1 MNAMINKKQKRIL
14 VDMSITIQLHGHI
27 KLLKKAKQLGNVKI
41 IVALTTDKEV
51 KKYKGIWPRLKFSY
65 RKVILDSIKYVD
77 EVISSKWMITD
88 EFLLKHKIDF
98 LVHGS
103 DNSNEV
109 SKDKLILYKRT
120 KGISSFDLRKI
131 IKNN

>member
-1 MNAMINKKQKRIL
+1 
-14 VDMSITIQLHGHI
+14 
-27 KLLKKAKQLGNVKI
+27 
-41 IVALTTDKEV
+41 
-51 KKYKGIWPRLKFSY
+51 
-65 RKVILDSIKYVD
+65 
-77 EVISSKWMITD
+77 MITD